1 MDSKIKTGLSTPEE
15 EFLCPRLQGGL
26 TPLFDLISPVSQL
39 GEEVYFSCT
48 AALAPKHKFAVT
60 SSRTQS
66 QIASAALKSSL
77 ARAGGSQVGT
87 HGITMMGWS
96 VVPDDVQW
104 SGVLFP

>member
-66 QIASAALKSSL
+66 QIASATLKSALCSGRL
-77 ARAGGSQVGT
+77 THRWREPGVAR
-87 HGITMMGWS
+87 
-96 VVPDDVQW
+96 
-104 SGVLFP
+104 